1 MNIQDSLE
9 LWDFS
14 SRGFW
19 DLGCSSRNPET
30 PKGIG
35 NKKREKGKIPPS
47 LRKNGISSIL
57 VLLFPLPGIF
67 SQCLSQVFQYFPRIF
82 FSRELGSLQAAPPRQ
97 EEEEDEEIF
106 QESRTIPG
114 PPGDSSGL
122 DPLGFRCL
130 QGFHPFPGSSPLFP
144 SLPNPTQD
152 PPGQFPFSCRNP
164 ELSFPQPHPSGNWVR
179 KQEKDIGGP
188 EQNPSFPNFSPPGN
202 PGSTPAFQSWD
213 IQVLPPAKP
222 SFPGVPGSSGW
233 IWDEWIRPRTGVNP
247 SLPTPGEA
255 PEPVRPLPGIW
266 ATLGFGISG
275 DTQELWDA
283 APSAQREGLEF
294 RGDQSMDFFLSS
306 LSHKVPPPSSALGTF
321 PGPGKGWKMG
331 FLGGKWDFWNF
342 GAINPW
348 IHPRFWSAQGAPTAR
363 WNFGGE

>member
-1 MNIQDSLE
+1 MRR
-9 LWDFS
+9 F
-14 SRGFW
+14 
-19 DLGCSSRNPET
+19 SRNPEPFQDHLET
-30 PKGIG
+30 RPASIPSDSAASKDSVPFPVPLPFSLPSPIPPRTLQANSLFPAGIPNSVFPSPIPAGIG
-35 NKKREKGKIPPS
+35 CGSRKRTLEDLNKIPH
-47 LRKNGISSIL
+47 
-57 VLLFPLPGIF
+57 
-67 SQCLSQVFQYFPRIF
+67 SQ
-82 FSRELGSLQAAPPRQ
+82 G
-97 EEEEDEEIF
+97 
-106 QESRTIPG
+106 
-114 PPGDSSGL
+114 
-122 DPLGFRCL
+122 
-130 QGFHPFPGSSPLFP
+130 
-144 SLPNPTQD
+144 
-152 PPGQFPFSCRNP
+152 
-164 ELSFPQPHPSGNWVR
+164 
-179 KQEKDIGGP
+179 
-188 EQNPSFPNFSPPGN
+188 FSPPGN
-202 PGSTPAFQSWD
+202 PGSTPAFQSWG
-213 IQVLPPAKP
+213 IQVLPPGKP

-294 RGDQSMDFFLSS
+294 RGDQSMDFSLSS

-348 IHPRFWSAQGAPTAR
+348 IHPRFWSARGAPTAR
-363 WNFGGE
+363 WNFGGGNK